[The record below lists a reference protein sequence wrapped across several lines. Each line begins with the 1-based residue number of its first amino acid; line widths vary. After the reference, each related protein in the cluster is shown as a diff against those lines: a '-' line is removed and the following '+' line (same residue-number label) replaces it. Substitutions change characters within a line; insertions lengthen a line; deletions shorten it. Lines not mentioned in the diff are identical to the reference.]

1 MAAEKR
7 HIDSRLMLE
16 RLSKIHAKIKSGCY
30 PSTKDLAFDNEVSI
44 PTISRDIQFLR
55 ERFNAEIEYDAV
67 NRGYY
72 YKKDFD
78 MPLNLISAKDV
89 LFLSLAKQ
97 LLSQYEGT
105 PIYKEIS
112 SIIDFLSDSQ
122 GVGKSDFL
130 NRIALPPLPKVVINE
145 ENWNTV
151 VECLQKN
158 LVLEFDYNGRWNTAT
173 SHRILRPYQV
183 LLQDGMYFVFGFD
196 ESADGG
202 KGGERIFYLSRMK
215 NLEKTNRKFDLPEN
229 FEFASRCG
237 GGRFGAFK
245 GAEKVQYEIE
255 FYDDARQFVKD
266 CVWADDQEFYD
277 DEEENITTIKFSSS
291 QSMKVL
297 EWVLSQGIR
306 ARPIAPE
313 SFVERWKNEVRGM
326 AKYAGFE
333 NQ

>member
-1 MAAEKR
+1 MATEKR
-7 HIDSRLMLE
+7 HINSRLMLE

-30 PSTKDLAFDNEVSI
+30 PSTKDLAVDNEVSI

-55 ERFNAEIEYDAV
+55 DRFNADIEYDAV

-72 YKKDFD
+72 YKNDFD
-78 MPLNLISAKDV
+78 MPLNLISQKDM

-97 LLSQYEGT
+97 LLSQYEGS

-122 GVGKSDFL
+122 GIGKSDSL
-130 NRIALPPLPKVVINE
+130 KRIALPPLPKVIVDE
-145 ENWNTV
+145 EIWNTV
-151 VECLQKN
+151 IEAMQENTILKF
-158 LVLEFDYNGRWNTAT
+158 EYSGRWKTAT
-173 SHRILRPYQV
+173 TQRMLHPYQV

-196 ESADGG
+196 ENADGG
-202 KGGERIFYLSRMK
+202 NGGERLFNLSRMR
-215 NLEKTNRKFDLPEN
+215 NLENTGETFSLPGN

-255 FYDDARQFVKD
+255 FYDDARQFVKS
-266 CVWADDQEFYD
+266 CVWADDQVFYD
-277 DEEENITTIKFSSS
+277 EDEEDITTIKFSSS
-291 QSMKVL
+291 QSMKIM
-297 EWVLSQGIR
+297 EWILSQGVR

-313 SFVERWKNEVRGM
+313 SFVKRWENEVRGM
-326 AKYAGFE
+326 SRYIMPD
-333 NQ
+333 

>member
-78 MPLNLISAKDV
+78 MPLNLISSKDV

-105 PIYKEIS
+105 PVYKEIS

-151 VECLQKN
+151 VECLQEN
-158 LVLEFDYNGRWNTAT
+158 LVLEFDYNGRWKTAT

-202 KGGERIFYLSRMK
+202 KGGERIFNLSRMK

-229 FEFASRCG
+229 FEFGSRCG

-245 GAEKVQYEIE
+245 GAEKLQYEIE

-277 DEEENITTIKFSSS
+277 DDEENITTIKFSSS

-297 EWVLSQGIR
+297 EWVLSQGVN
-306 ARPIAPE
+306 ARPIAPAE
-313 SFVERWKNEVRGM
+313 FVELWKNQIKGM
-326 AKYAGFE
+326 NRNAE
-333 NQ
+333 LD